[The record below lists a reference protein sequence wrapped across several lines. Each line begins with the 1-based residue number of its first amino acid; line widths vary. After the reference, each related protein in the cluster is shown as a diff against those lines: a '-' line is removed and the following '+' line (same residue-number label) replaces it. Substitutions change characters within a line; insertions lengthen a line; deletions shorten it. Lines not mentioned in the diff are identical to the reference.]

1 MGVRVGG
8 PSWSFRRRASR
19 LPIRY
24 SRRCLVFLFIIFT
37 CRLSLLLL
45 AIISP
50 PNYPLSCSHPL
61 DILLTYTNNKINL
74 VVRESR
80 QGLPFTLSP
89 EYVAAQRAYMR
100 YHNMNPIFG
109 ISSKWVVVYY
119 FHWQYCSE
127 HIIYILFPCDRRLVQ
142 IPELRINSQP
152 LLIYPSMFAGR
163 HVPPMKLIKYRCLVV

>member
-119 FHWQYCSE
+119 FHWQYWTYHIYFISVWSSTCPNPRTSE
-127 HIIYILFPCDRRLVQ
+127 STLNLC
-142 IPELRINSQP
+142 
-152 LLIYPSMFAGR
+152 
-163 HVPPMKLIKYRCLVV
+163 